1 MSREERTGNRRK
13 TRKSNFRK
21 FDLGNYLIVTDALKT
36 EENYLN
42 GFIRSLPESFQQRI
56 NLKIVHCRTHELVE
70 RCLEIAAAE
79 PQYSENWIVFDR
91 DRVVGFDSLILQTF
105 PVFMIQWNA
114 VKDFLHCFIRKQE
127 ENMIKRNGRSMNFSV
142 NMEMK
147 NRH

>member
-1 MSREERTGNRRK
+1 MVLSV
-13 TRKSNFRK
+13 
-21 FDLGNYLIVTDALKT
+21 L
-36 EENYLN
+36 
-42 GFIRSLPESFQQRI
+42 
-56 NLKIVHCRTHELVE
+56 CRPHELVE

-114 VKDFLHCFIRKQE
+114 VKDFLHCFIRRQE